1 MTPLRHLLLATPLL
15 FLTISS
21 STVAAADGEK
31 KVGKQAF
38 AYGETVRNDNLWTI
52 SREVMPAAGGISQNQ
67 VMVATLRHN
76 PDAFFKGNIF
86 HLRKG
91 VLLTIP
97 SLEEIRAEDPGAAAA
112 LIVRQEQAWKEGVQ
126 DRDTPIVDLPKLKR
140 ESAKT
145 DEPLAAAI
153 APSLKPQAP
162 PVVSLP
168 ASTPNNASS
177 SAQEPP
183 APTLRPAPI
192 SVPPSLPTPAPT
204 LPPKPSEAPVSQASS
219 EINYLAYLIGL
230 ASLLATLA
238 LFFLRRRKED
248 SPVQQV
254 LKNKAVTQPVVE
266 VGPLAVRETS
276 VAEAEAELKL
286 KMAKAYLEL
295 KRDAAAHALLEEI
308 MLEGNDACRAAAA
321 QLIKVGR

>member
-1 MTPLRHLLLATPLL
+1 MTPLRHLLLAIPLL

-21 STVAAADGEK
+21 STVVAADGGK
-31 KVGKQAF
+31 KVGNQAF
-38 AYGETVRNDNLWTI
+38 AYGETVRNDNLWMI

-97 SLEEIRAEDPGAAAA
+97 SLEDIRAEDPDAAAA
-112 LIVRQEQAWKEGVQ
+112 LIVRQEQAWKDGIQ

-140 ESAKT
+140 ESAKK
-145 DEPLAAAI
+145 DEAAAAAI
-153 APSLKPQAP
+153 APSLNPQAP

-168 ASTPNNASS
+168 ASTPNNPSS

-183 APTLRPAPI
+183 APTLTPEPA
-192 SVPPSLPTPAPT
+192 PAPT

-230 ASLLATLA
+230 SALLATLA

-254 LKNKAVTQPVVE
+254 LKNKAVTQPVVD
-266 VGPLAVRETS
+266 VGPPAVRETS
-276 VAEAEAELKL
+276 VAETETELKL

-308 MLEGNDACRAAAA
+308 MHEGNDACRGAAA
-321 QLIKVGR
+321 QLIKVGK

>member
-21 STVAAADGEK
+21 STVVAADGGK
-31 KVGKQAF
+31 KVGNQAF
-38 AYGETVRNDNLWTI
+38 AYGETVRNDNLWMI

-97 SLEEIRAEDPGAAAA
+97 SLEDIRAEDPGAAAA
-112 LIVRQEQAWKEGVQ
+112 LIVRQEQAWKDGIQ
-126 DRDTPIVDLPKLKR
+126 DRDTSIVDLPKLKR
-140 ESAKT
+140 ESAKK
-145 DEPLAAAI
+145 DEAATAAI
-153 APSLKPQAP
+153 APSLNPQAP

-168 ASTPNNASS
+168 ANNPSS

-183 APTLRPAPI
+183 APTLTLEPA
-192 SVPPSLPTPAPT
+192 PAPT

-230 ASLLATLA
+230 ATLLATLA
-238 LFFLRRRKED
+238 LFFLRRRKEN

-254 LKNKAVTQPVVE
+254 LKNKVVTQPVVDI
-266 VGPLAVRETS
+266 GPPAVRETS
-276 VAEAEAELKL
+276 VAETETETELKL

-308 MLEGNDACRAAAA
+308 MHEGNDACRGAAA
-321 QLIKVGR
+321 QLIKVGK